1 VKRRD
6 DPETPSY
13 ARSRIMDYLLT
24 EEQKMA
30 RDMARKFADKEL
42 KPIADRLDRE
52 HTHSPEV
59 LKALGEMGI
68 MGVAVPVEYGGG
80 GMDYVSYA
88 LIVAEIARGCG
99 GTGTI
104 VAAHNS
110 LYCYPVFR
118 FGTEE
123 QKKRYL
129 VPCASGESVGC
140 YALTEAD
147 AGSDPAA
154 LRTTARLDGNFWV
167 INGEKKFIS
176 NGNISD
182 YCVFAATTDR
192 SKGYRGITQFVCDLR
207 ETPGFR
213 VGRVEEKLGINASG
227 TAELIFEDARIPKG
241 NVLGDPGA
249 GLKQMLVTLD
259 SGRISIAAQALGI
272 GKAVLEESIDYA
284 KTRSQFGRPIAEF
297 QAIQWKLADMATQ
310 LDAAELLTWRAAWLE
325 DHGLPFEKEAA
336 MAKMYASDVAM
347 QAAIEGVQILGGYG
361 YCRDYPME
369 RHMRDVKITQIYE
382 GTNEIQRVVIA
393 KNLLGRRT

>member
-1 VKRRD
+1 
-6 DPETPSY
+6 
-13 ARSRIMDYLLT
+13 MDYLLT

-59 LKALGEMGI
+59 LRALGEMGV

-88 LIVAEIARGCG
+88 MIVSEISRGCG

-110 LYCYPVFR
+110 LYCYPVLK

-123 QKKRYL
+123 QKQRYL
-129 VPCASGESVGC
+129 VPAASGESVGC

-147 AGSDPAA
+147 AGSDPAS
-154 LRTTARLDGNFWV
+154 LRTTARLDGDTWV

-182 YCVFAATTDR
+182 YCVFAAVTDK
-192 SKGYRGITQFVCDLR
+192 SKGYKGISQFVCDVR

-227 TAELIFEDARIPKG
+227 TSELIFEDARIPKE
-241 NVLGDPGA
+241 NILGQPGA
-249 GLKQMLVTLD
+249 GLRQMLETLD
-259 SGRISIAAQALGI
+259 SGRISIASQALGI
-272 GKAVLEESIDYA
+272 GRAVLEESIEYA
-284 KTRSQFGRPIAEF
+284 QARTQFGKPISEF
-297 QAIQWKLADMATQ
+297 QAIQWKLADMGTQ
-310 LDAAELLTWRAAWLE
+310 LDAAELLIWRAAWLE
-325 DHGLPFEKEAA
+325 DHGMPFEKEAA
-336 MAKMYASDVAM
+336 MAKLFASDVAM
-347 QAAIEGVQILGGYG
+347 HAAIEGVQILGGYG
-361 YCRDYPME
+361 YCKDYPME
-369 RHMRDVKITQIYE
+369 RHMRDAKITQIYE
-382 GTNEIQRVVIA
+382 GTNEIQRLVIA
-393 KNLLGRRT
+393 RNLLGKRK

>member
-1 VKRRD
+1 M
-6 DPETPSY
+6 EY
-13 ARSRIMDYLLT
+13 FLT

-88 LIVAEIARGCG
+88 MIVAELSRGCA
-99 GTGTI
+99 GTGII

-110 LYCYPVFR
+110 LYCYPVLN
-118 FGTEE
+118 FGNEE
-123 QKKRYL
+123 QKQRFL
-129 VPCASGESVGC
+129 VPCASGQSVGC

-147 AGSDPAA
+147 SGSDAA
-154 LRTTARLDGNFWV
+154 SVRTTARLDGDSWV

-176 NGNISD
+176 NGNIAD
-182 YCVFAATTDR
+182 YCVFAAMTDK
-192 SKGYRGITQFVCDLR
+192 SKGYKGITQFVCDLR

-227 TAELIFEDARIPKG
+227 TAELVFEDARIPKE
-241 NVLGDPGA
+241 NILGEPGS
-249 GLKQMLVTLD
+249 GLRQMLETLD
-259 SGRISIAAQALGI
+259 SGRISVAAQALGI
-272 GKAVLEESIDYA
+272 GRAVLEEALDYSR
-284 KTRSQFGRPIAEF
+284 TRVQFGKPICEF

-310 LDAAELLTWRAAWLE
+310 LDAAELLIWRAAWLE
-325 DHGLPFEKEAA
+325 DHGMPFEKEAA
-336 MAKMYASDVAM
+336 MAKMYASDVTM
-347 QAAIEGVQILGGYG
+347 QASIEGVQILGGYG

-369 RHMRDVKITQIYE
+369 RHMRDAKITQIYE
-382 GTNEIQRVVIA
+382 GTNEIQRLVIA
-393 KNLLGRRT
+393 RNLIGKRK

>member
-1 VKRRD
+1 
-6 DPETPSY
+6 
-13 ARSRIMDYLLT
+13 MDYLLT

-59 LKALGEMGI
+59 LKALAEMGI
-68 MGVAVPVEYGGG
+68 MGVAVPDEYGGG

-88 LIVAEIARGCG
+88 MIVAEISRGCG

-110 LYCYPVFR
+110 LYCYPVLK
-118 FGTEE
+118 FGNED
-123 QKKRYL
+123 QKKRFL

-154 LRTTARLDGNFWV
+154 LRTTAVLDGDSWV
-167 INGEKKFIS
+167 INGEKKFIT
-176 NGNISD
+176 NGNIAD
-182 YCVFAATTDR
+182 YCVFAASTDR
-192 SKGYRGITQFVCDLR
+192 SKGYRGISQFVCDLR

-227 TAELIFEDARIPKG
+227 TAELVFEDARIPKE
-241 NVLGDPGA
+241 NMLGEPGS
-249 GLKQMLVTLD
+249 GLRQMLETLD

-272 GKAVLEESIDYA
+272 GRAVLEESLEYA
-284 KTRSQFGRPIAEF
+284 KQRHQFGKPISEF
-297 QAIQWKLADMATQ
+297 QAVQWKLADMATQ
-310 LDAAELLTWRAAWLE
+310 LDAAELLIWRAASRE
-325 DHGLPFEKEAA
+325 DRGLPFEKEAA
-336 MAKMYASDVAM
+336 MAKMFASDVAM

-361 YCRDYPME
+361 YCKDYPME
-369 RHMRDVKITQIYE
+369 RHLRDVKITQIYE
-382 GTNEIQRVVIA
+382 GTNEIQRLVIA
-393 KNLLGRRT
+393 RNLLGKRG

>member
-1 VKRRD
+1 
-6 DPETPSY
+6 
-13 ARSRIMDYLLT
+13 
-24 EEQKMA
+24 
-30 RDMARKFADKEL
+30 
-42 KPIADRLDRE
+42 
-52 HTHSPEV
+52 
-59 LKALGEMGI
+59 
-68 MGVAVPVEYGGG
+68 
-80 GMDYVSYA
+80 
-88 LIVAEIARGCG
+88 
-99 GTGTI
+99 
-104 VAAHNS
+104 
-110 LYCYPVFR
+110 VFR

>member
-1 VKRRD
+1 
-6 DPETPSY
+6 
-13 ARSRIMDYLLT
+13 MDYLLT
-24 EEQKMA
+24 DEQKMA
-30 RDMARKFADKEL
+30 REMAGKFADKEL

-59 LKALGEMGI
+59 LKALAEMGVL
-68 MGVAVPVEYGGG
+68 GVAVPVEYGGG

-88 LIVAEIARGCG
+88 MIVSEISRGCG

-110 LYCYPVFR
+110 LYCYPMLK

-123 QKKRYL
+123 QKRRYL
-129 VPCASGESVGC
+129 VPCASGESIGC

-154 LRTTARLDGNFWV
+154 MRTTARLDGDSWI
-167 INGEKKFIS
+167 INGEKKFITS
-176 NGNISD
+176 GNIAD
-182 YCVFAATTDR
+182 YCVFAASTDR
-192 SKGYRGITQFVCDLR
+192 SKGYKGISQFVCDLR
-207 ETPGFR
+207 ETPGFK

-227 TAELIFEDARIPKG
+227 TAELVFEDARIPKG
-241 NVLGDPGA
+241 NILGEQGS
-249 GLKQMLVTLD
+249 GLRQMLETLD

-272 GKAVLEESIDYA
+272 GRAVLEESIGYA
-284 KTRSQFGRPIAEF
+284 RERTQFGKPIAEF

-310 LDAAELLTWRAAWLE
+310 LDAAELLIWRAAWLE

-336 MAKMYASDVAM
+336 MAKMFASDTAM
-347 QAAIEGVQILGGYG
+347 NAAIEGVQILGGYG

-382 GTNEIQRVVIA
+382 GTNEIQRLVIA
-393 KNLLGRRT
+393 RNLLGKRS